1 MSWLSFFAGS
11 VGFLLG
17 FLVCFRVCFRG
28 SVLRCWGGESPGTR
42 AVFIAKISLSHSLE
56 VHCELQQLGC
66 VQYS

>member
-1 MSWLSFFAGS
+1 VLGS
-11 VGFLLG
+11 CLEL
-17 FLVCFRVCFRG
+17 LVCFGECFRG

-56 VHCELQQLGC
+56 VHYELQQLRC